1 MLHILICDDDSNFA
15 ELLSKKIATLP
26 DYSPRAM
33 HIRCLSKTDEILRE
47 DFSSCDIL
55 FLDIDMGEVNGI
67 DLARKMRRTRPDI
80 VLLFVTNFLEFAPEG
95 YEVNAF
101 RYLAK
106 AKLAHRLPQY
116 FADALAISHE
126 RQSEVDIVCIGEPV
140 SIAVQSIVYIESVGH
155 EQCIHLCN
163 ASKEPLLTRMTMA
176 ELEKVLSP
184 HGFLRIHRSFL
195 VNMAYLRQLRS
206 TGAELTIGETLPV
219 GARSYR
225 ETKGK
230 FVSWMVQHL

>member
-1 MLHILICDDDSNFA
+1 MLNILICDDEPGFA
-15 ELLSKKIATLP
+15 AQLSQKIAVLP

-33 HIRCLSKTDEILRE
+33 RIRCLSNTEEILRE

-55 FLDIDMGEVNGI
+55 FLDIDMGEVNGV
-67 DLARKMRRTRPDI
+67 DLARKMRRTRPDVMLI
-80 VLLFVTNFLEFAPEG
+80 FVTNFLEFAPEG

-106 AKLAHRLPQY
+106 AELEHRLPQY
-116 FADALAISHE
+116 FSDALALCHAQ
-126 RQSEVDIVCIGEPV
+126 QSEVDIVCLGEPV
-140 SIAVQSIVYIESVGH
+140 SIAVQSIIYVENIGH
-155 EQCIHLCN
+155 EQRLHLRG

-176 ELEKVLSP
+176 QLEKLLAP

-195 VNMAYLRQLRS
+195 VNMSCLQQLQS
-206 TGAELTIGETLPV
+206 TGAELTTGGSLPV

-225 ETKGK
+225 ENKRK
-230 FVSWMVQHL
+230 FVNWTVHQQ